1 MQDTEDTDAGY
12 GRMLWFYPFQSQEC
26 CRGGQVLV
34 EAVRTQVEVLVEA
47 DTLLLVLFEELSPLD
62 LEAGRICEEGHT
74 LPRKFSFHHP
84 FLVQSDPDELCA
96 SQFWWMQEK
105 AERW

>member
-1 MQDTEDTDAGY
+1 M
-12 GRMLWFYPFQSQEC
+12 
-26 CRGGQVLV
+26 LV
-34 EAVRTQVEVLVEA
+34 EAVRTQVEVLGEA

>member
-1 MQDTEDTDAGY
+1 MQDTDCC
-12 GRMLWFYPFQSQEC
+12 MLWFYPFQSQEC
-26 CRGGQVLV
+26 CRGGQVPV

-62 LEAGRICEEGHT
+62 LEAGRISGEGHT